1 MKMNI
6 TAKMTVVTIVING
19 DDIIVYNC
27 DIRSITK
34 TPKRNNISYLYIAQ
48 HQ

>member
-1 MKMNI
+1 MEMNM
-6 TAKMTVVTIVING
+6 TAKMTVVTIVINS
-19 DDIIVYNC
+19 DEIIVNNG

-34 TPKRNNISYLYIAQ
+34 SPKRNNISYLYIAQ